1 MGKRYELVKV
11 RVSDPVI
18 DSDWFE
24 RFDEEYWAV
33 KDNTEIAA
41 GWDQPYGI
49 IMHLFSKEDVEAEL
63 EKWNE
68 KGYPVLTDNES
79 IVDEWALTSEVIFEE
94 VQ

>member
-1 MGKRYELVKV
+1 MGKRFELVKV
-11 RVSDPVI
+11 RVAQAAI

-24 RFDEEYWAV
+24 RFGEEYWAI
-33 KDNTEIAA
+33 KDNTEIAL

-63 EKWNE
+63 EKWYE
-68 KGYPVLTDNES
+68 QGYPDLTDNKK

-94 VQ
+94 V

>member
-1 MGKRYELVKV
+1 MGKRYGLVKV
-11 RVSDPVI
+11 RVAQAVI

-24 RFDEEYWAV
+24 RFDEEYWAI
-33 KDNTEIAA
+33 KDNTEIVA

-63 EKWNE
+63 EEWNE
-68 KGYPVLTDNES
+68 KGYPVLTDNEN

-94 VQ
+94 V

>member
-1 MGKRYELVKV
+1 MKKRYELVKV
-11 RVSDPVI
+11 RVAEPVI

-24 RFDEEYWAV
+24 RFGEEYWAI

-63 EKWNE
+63 EERNE
-68 KGYPVLTDNES
+68 KGYPVLTDNEN
-79 IVDEWALTSEVIFEE
+79 ILDEWAITSEVIFEE
-94 VQ
+94 V